1 MSSIL
6 KHYLHEKLPITK
18 LFTRLFLVVC
28 LAGQSG
34 RGGAIAHNHVT
45 GQDVLQQL
53 NATIAWYDH
62 VNSVDQDTSYPQNA
76 LLEDNVRQTARKA
89 VQAAFAFARAQALFL
104 HSQKNE
110 GTSTPV
116 NQPGGLAQA
125 QQTAN
130 QRVQNLQT
138 EIDTADQNIDK
149 ARGKARQTL
158 ISQRDVLVSDLS
170 LAKEIQK
177 ALQGMASFANGS
189 DVAGG
194 LSGQINLLANSDSVP
209 AALNGTQAPPVTQ
222 KAANTPIF
230 RAENAGI
237 LQLIARAVS
246 TVHARNQIDALR
258 DHTTKLQNQVD
269 ELRSPLRA

>member
-1 MSSIL
+1 MLSSIL

-18 LFTRLFLVVC
+18 LFTRLLLVAC
-28 LAGQSG
+28 LAWQSG
-34 RGGAIAHNHVT
+34 RGEAIAHNHVT

-125 QQTAN
+125 QQTA
-130 QRVQNLQT
+130 
-138 EIDTADQNIDK
+138 
-149 ARGKARQTL
+149 
-158 ISQRDVLVSDLS
+158 
-170 LAKEIQK
+170 
-177 ALQGMASFANGS
+177 
-189 DVAGG
+189 
-194 LSGQINLLANSDSVP
+194 
-209 AALNGTQAPPVTQ
+209 
-222 KAANTPIF
+222 
-230 RAENAGI
+230 
-237 LQLIARAVS
+237 
-246 TVHARNQIDALR
+246 
-258 DHTTKLQNQVD
+258 
-269 ELRSPLRA
+269 